1 MLNPTAIDSMSSA
14 MADVYA
20 SVTDRILI
28 NLAHHFQ
35 YIQDGRA
42 PTGSFEYQSRM
53 LAEMGQ
59 VTKESSDIIQAML
72 GGADEALKTVLEN
85 AIVESLKDEEPKLQQ
100 AAKLGLIGKGSIP
113 ELTPNQMQ
121 AFKSYYNQSADKLNL
136 VNTVMLESTQAAY
149 TGVISDIVN
158 RINNTQSIL
167 NASAGEVIT
176 GVSTWNKAMHD
187 AVHRMVSNGL
197 TGFIDHAGRRWSPEA
212 YVAMDIR
219 TTLFNTGRAAIWERQ
234 EQYGND
240 LYQVSSH
247 AGARPLCYPWQGKVI
262 SRTDMVRDVEDLDGN
277 TVHVYAQSE
286 TTYGQAAGLFGIN
299 CKHYPMTFIPGFS
312 TLKGQPQS
320 EKVNE
325 KTYEESQQQRALER
339 KLRFEKRE
347 LSVLKAQGADQEAIK
362 AQRNKVF
369 EASADIDA
377 FCDATGRARRR
388 NREYTP
394 INAKFPAKT
403 SYDPK
408 LFPTEQRSMIN
419 DWFKNGGNGNKPQST
434 LRAVTDSTLSQMQ
447 KHADF
452 TPASTIAEAEEA
464 AKKFVSD
471 KMGTV
476 SYKGIDLEYANTCNR
491 VLGDID
497 RTFGLDELGS
507 IQPMNMRSKLF
518 KGSTSEAAY
527 RWGGIGGDL
536 YINPTYYKSAKA
548 FAEHKAEI
556 DKLTQVVLDG
566 GEMLRSRATGK
577 KLEYIDALL
586 NTKRQC
592 VSQSYDFV
600 EGTFVHECGHALDDK
615 LFRKRIIEAFGG
627 RISYSNA
634 LSESR
639 HTYGGGISGYAVA
652 DNQEYIAESFAA
664 WWFGEGD
671 KLDPVIRTIF
681 EGAIK

>member
-1 MLNPTAIDSMSSA
+1 MVNPTAIDAMSSA

-35 YIQDGRA
+35 YIKDGRA

-121 AFKSYYNQSADKLNL
+121 AFKAYYSQSADKLNL

-176 GVSTWNKAMHD
+176 GVSAWNKAMHD

-262 SRTDMVRDVEDLDGN
+262 SRTDLVRDVEDLDGN

-312 TLKGQPQS
+312 TLKGEPQS

-394 INAKFPAKT
+394 INARFPAKT

-408 LFPTEQRSMIN
+408 LFPTEQRDKISKWFSSKKESSIVNSIKDNSVKEN
-419 DWFKNGGNGNKPQST
+419 DTLEDLFGDLWNGNADESEYTQMSIETTQFHQST
-434 LRAVTDSTLSQMQ
+434 KYGSFGIQNQDYPKDLQLTEKEEKYIENVLKDFRGEKTPKDFEYQPIMGNALRPVKTLELNASKRQAIQFEVNDATAKLEQAEQM
-447 KHADF
+447 
-452 TPASTIAEAEEA
+452 IAQRKAEGYQGKSREQ
-464 AKKFVSD
+464 
-471 KMGTV
+471 
-476 SYKGIDLEYANTCNR
+476 SYKD
-491 VLGDID
+491 
-497 RTFGLDELGS
+497 
-507 IQPMNMRSKLF
+507 
-518 KGSTSEAAY
+518 
-527 RWGGIGGDL
+527 W
-536 YINPTYYKSAKA
+536 
-548 FAEHKAEI
+548 
-556 DKLTQVVLDG
+556 
-566 GEMLRSRATGK
+566 K
-577 KLEYIDALL
+577 KLKKMLDQAEDEIEHNQILGQASIGESGIQYWY
-586 NTKRQC
+586 
-592 VSQSYDFV
+592 SQ
-600 EGTFVHECGHALDDK
+600 
-615 LFRKRIIEAFGG
+615 RKQ
-627 RISYSNA
+627 SNNR
-634 LSESR
+634 L
-639 HTYGGGISGYAVA
+639 
-652 DNQEYIAESFAA
+652 SFAKFA
-664 WWFGEGD
+664 TKVVDREQFALEHGFDGTNYD
-671 KLDPVIRTIF
+671 
-681 EGAIK
+681 

>member
-1 MLNPTAIDSMSSA
+1 MVNPTAIDAMSSA

-42 PTGSFEYQSRM
+42 PTGSFEYQARM

-247 AGARPLCYPWQGKVI
+247 NGARPLCYPWQGKVI
-262 SRTDMVRDVEDLDGN
+262 SRTDMARDVEDLDGN

-312 TLKGQPQS
+312 TLKGEPQS

-394 INAKFPAKT
+394 INARFPAKT

-408 LFPTEQRSMIN
+408 LFSTEQRDKISKWFSSKKESSIVNSIKDNSVKEN
-419 DWFKNGGNGNKPQST
+419 DTLEDLFGDLWNGNADESEYTQMSIETTQFHQST
-434 LRAVTDSTLSQMQ
+434 KYGSFGIQNQDYPKDLQLTEKEEKYIENVLKDFRGEKTPKDFEYQPIMGNALKPVKTLELNANKRQAIQFEVNDATAKLEQAEQM
-447 KHADF
+447 
-452 TPASTIAEAEEA
+452 IAQRKAEGYQGKSREQ
-464 AKKFVSD
+464 
-471 KMGTV
+471 
-476 SYKGIDLEYANTCNR
+476 SYKD
-491 VLGDID
+491 
-497 RTFGLDELGS
+497 
-507 IQPMNMRSKLF
+507 
-518 KGSTSEAAY
+518 
-527 RWGGIGGDL
+527 W
-536 YINPTYYKSAKA
+536 
-548 FAEHKAEI
+548 
-556 DKLTQVVLDG
+556 
-566 GEMLRSRATGK
+566 K
-577 KLEYIDALL
+577 KLKKMLDQAEDEIEHNQILGQASIGESGIQYWY
-586 NTKRQC
+586 
-592 VSQSYDFV
+592 SQ
-600 EGTFVHECGHALDDK
+600 
-615 LFRKRIIEAFGG
+615 RKQ
-627 RISYSNA
+627 SNNR
-634 LSESR
+634 L
-639 HTYGGGISGYAVA
+639 
-652 DNQEYIAESFAA
+652 SFAKFA
-664 WWFGEGD
+664 TKVVDREQFALEHGFDGTNYD
-671 KLDPVIRTIF
+671 
-681 EGAIK
+681 

>member
-1 MLNPTAIDSMSSA
+1 MLNPTAIDAMSSA

-35 YIQDGRA
+35 YIRDGRA

-59 VTKESSDIIQAML
+59 VTKESSDIIQSML

-176 GVSTWNKAMHD
+176 GVSAWNKAMHD
-187 AVHRMVSNGL
+187 AVHKMVSNGL

-240 LYQVSSH
+240 LYQVSNH
-247 AGARPLCYPWQGKVI
+247 NGARPLCYPWQGKVI

-312 TLKGQPQS
+312 TLKGEPQS
-320 EKVNE
+320 EKANE
-325 KTYEESQQQRALER
+325 RTYEESQQQRALER

-394 INAKFPAKT
+394 INAKFPSKFG
-403 SYDPK
+403 YDPK
-408 LFPTEQRSMIN
+408 LFPTQQQQAMRNFFGNVAHHATKPKRERDIFNGVKGITDDFKRGMADCILASGNDTAVELYGKYADQLVCTNPNNKGSGAFYSSWRGGVTMNLQNVMNGSEYETPYEVAFHEFGHMIDDLATPGKPYFLSNTEIDGKRLLDVIKDDFKAFKKSMGAKTNDDLILMLKDEKMDHKTCGNISDVLEKCTNKSYPLGIGHGVGYHRREGATEREFFAEVLDSSVANKASYKQMQRLFPN
-419 DWFKNGGNGNKPQST
+419 
-434 LRAVTDSTLSQMQ
+434 AVTMVWKL
-447 KHADF
+447 
-452 TPASTIAEAEEA
+452 IE
-464 AKKFVSD
+464 
-471 KMGTV
+471 G
-476 SYKGIDLEYANTCNR
+476 
-491 VLGDID
+491 VL
-497 RTFGLDELGS
+497 
-507 IQPMNMRSKLF
+507 K
-518 KGSTSEAAY
+518 
-527 RWGGIGGDL
+527 
-536 YINPTYYKSAKA
+536 
-548 FAEHKAEI
+548 
-556 DKLTQVVLDG
+556 
-566 GEMLRSRATGK
+566 
-577 KLEYIDALL
+577 
-586 NTKRQC
+586 
-592 VSQSYDFV
+592 
-600 EGTFVHECGHALDDK
+600 
-615 LFRKRIIEAFGG
+615 
-627 RISYSNA
+627 
-634 LSESR
+634 
-639 HTYGGGISGYAVA
+639 
-652 DNQEYIAESFAA
+652 
-664 WWFGEGD
+664 
-671 KLDPVIRTIF
+671 
-681 EGAIK
+681 